1 MKSLYYVLN
10 KKHFASNK
18 NGEHK
23 EYFVITVISCNDKK
37 LTGEK
42 SYDKWVDQDTYNKV
56 DINGVYEM
64 YFDLAGKLENVI
76 EQILGTVKVQLD
88 ADIDNNFNDH
98 D

>member
-1 MKSLYYVLN
+1 MRSLYYILN

-23 EYFVITVISCNDKK
+23 QYFIITVIACNETK

-42 SYDKWVDQDTYNKV
+42 SYDKWVDQETYNKV
-56 DINGVYEM
+56 EINGVYEI

-76 EQILGTVKVQLD
+76 VKILGTVKVQLNT
-88 ADIDNNFNDH
+88 DISTKFNKN
-98 D
+98 